1 MSDEIVRRRRGQAV
15 PCEKPPRNSWLDKE
29 LADCDF
35 KDERLG
41 KRFRSLLEQL
51 SSSPGDSIPLVCQD
65 WANTKAA
72 YRFLDNDRVSE
83 AEILAGHF
91 HATRDRAAAADG
103 PILVLHDTTEFT
115 YKRDDIGAIGKTTVG
130 VAGVDRD
137 GRPRLYTACGIL
149 MHSSLAVT
157 TDGLPLGLTAIKFW
171 SREKFKGT
179 NALKKRINPTRV
191 PIEKK
196 ESIRWLDNLR
206 QSTTLL
212 ERPETCVHIGDRE
225 SDIYELFC
233 TAKDAGTHF
242 LLRTCVDRLAGDGS
256 HTIAVE
262 MAETRCK
269 GLHRVEVRDRHGDI
283 SHAILEVKFRRIN
296 VRPPIGKQSRYPEL
310 DLTVLHATERR
321 KPRGRDRIDWKLITD
336 LSITSRADAIEKLN
350 WYAQR
355 WKIETFH
362 KILKSGCGAERSK
375 LRTAER
381 LVNLLATFCILS
393 WRIFWMTMLNRCTRH
408 MKPTLAFTPL
418 EIDLLNRILPEPV
431 DSLTRPRPSLNAS
444 LTQLARLGGYMN
456 RAGDAAPGNTVIW
469 RGISRLTDI
478 EIGYLLGSKMDA
490 L

>member
-1 MSDEIVRRRRGQAV
+1 MSDEIVRRRRRRAV
-15 PCEKPPRNSWLDKE
+15 PREKPPPNSWLDRE

-35 KDERLG
+35 KDKRLG
-41 KRFRSLLEQL
+41 KRFRSLIEQL

-91 HATRDRAAAADG
+91 QATRDRAGAADG

-115 YKRDDIGAIGKTTVG
+115 YKRDDIEAIGKTTLG

-179 NALKKRINPTRV
+179 NALKKKINPTRV
-191 PIEKK
+191 PIEQK

-212 ERPETCVHIGDRE
+212 KRPACCVHVGDRE

-233 TAKDAGTHF
+233 TAKDIGTHF

-256 HTIAVE
+256 HTIAAE

-269 GLHRVEVRDRHGDI
+269 GLHRVEVRDRGGVL
-283 SHAILEVKFRRIN
+283 SHAILELKFRRIK
-296 VRPPIGKQSRYPEL
+296 VLPPIGKQSRYSAL
-310 DLTVLHATERR
+310 DLTVLHATERG

-336 LSITSRADAIEKLN
+336 LPVTSRAEAIEKLN

-362 KILKSGCGAERSK
+362 KILKSGCRAEQSK

-381 LVNLLATFCILS
+381 IVNLLATFCILS

-408 MKPTLAFTPL
+408 LKPTLAFTSL
-418 EIDLLNRILPEPV
+418 EVDLLNRLIPEPLDG
-431 DSLTRPRPSLNAS
+431 DSRRRPSLTAS
-444 LTQLARLGGYMN
+444 LTQLARLGGYLN
-456 RAGDAAPGNTVIW
+456 RAADAPAGNTVIW
-469 RGISRLTDI
+469 RGLSRLTDI
-478 EIGYLLGSKMDA
+478 EIGYLLGSQNVGN
-490 L
+490 

>member
-1 MSDEIVRRRRGQAV
+1 MANEIVRRRRGRSV
-15 PCEKPPRNSWLDKE
+15 LHEKPPASWLDHE

-41 KRFRSLLEQL
+41 KRFRALIEQL
-51 SSSPGDSIPLVCQD
+51 SSSPGNSIPLVCQD

-83 AEILAGHF
+83 VEILGGHF
-91 HATRDRAAAADG
+91 QATRDRAAAVSA

-115 YKRDDIGAIGKTTVG
+115 YKRDDIEAIGKTTIG

-137 GRPRLYTACGIL
+137 GHPRLYTACGIL

-191 PIEKK
+191 PIEEK
-196 ESIRWLDNLR
+196 ESMRWLDNLR
-206 QSTTLL
+206 RSTALL
-212 ERPETCVHIGDRE
+212 GRPDSCVHIGDRE

-256 HTIAVE
+256 HTIATE
-262 MAETRCK
+262 MAETPCK
-269 GLHRVEVRDRHGDI
+269 GLHRVEVRDRHGAI
-283 SHAILEVKFRRIN
+283 SHATLEVRYRRIK
-296 VRPPIGKQSRYPEL
+296 VLPPIGKQSRYPSL
-310 DLTVLHATERR
+310 QLTVLHATERS
-321 KPRGRDRIDWKLITD
+321 KPRGRDRIEWKLVTD
-336 LSITSRADAIEKLN
+336 LPVSSRSEAIEKLN

-362 KILKSGCGAERSK
+362 KILKSGCRAEQSK

-393 WRIFWMTMLNRCTRH
+393 WRIFWITMLNRFTRNL
-408 MKPTLAFTPL
+408 KPTMAFTPL
-418 EIDLLNRILPEPV
+418 EIKLLNRLIPKPHEPE
-431 DSLTRPRPSLNAS
+431 SRRGPSLNCC
-444 LTQLARLGGYMN
+444 LTQLARLGGYLN
-456 RAGDAAPGNTVIW
+456 RAGDAPAGNTVIW
-469 RGISRLTDI
+469 RGLSRLTDI
-478 EIGYLLGSKMDA
+478 EIGYLLGSQNVGN
-490 L
+490 